1 MISSYQLTRVR
12 PMRRPVGPVCR
23 HDGRRS
29 DPPHTSHSLHDVMRT
44 RRRCLG
50 HRLSRPVPAA
60 HAPAGGRKSRAFQSP
75 LSALGLESS
84 ARAGVP
90 PGRAA
95 VASLCLNLSVSESNL
110 KAGTVTSVSAANL
123 GHRPGA
129 RCLICVACDARTKID
144 LLALVGGAGSRRP
157 VSRSHRARGTRGA
170 GFTDF
175 KALQLL

>member
-110 KAGTVTSVSAANL
+110 KAATVTSVSAANL
-123 GHRPGA
+123 GHRRRRREVSDLCRM
-129 RCLICVACDARTKID
+129 RCSHENRFF
-144 LLALVGGAGSRRP
+144 GSRWRCRVSAASVP
-157 VSRSHRARGTRGA
+157 VPSCQG
-170 GFTDF
+170 D
-175 KALQLL
+175 